1 MQFST
6 YTFKTQRVDYV
17 HPNFVVV
24 VSEPCNCLIFYIASR
39 WMDSAQLKLQSNL
52 SHFVLPL
59 LFLQPTVL
67 TTQLSLLAFH
77 EEKTICVK

>member
-1 MQFST
+1 MF
-6 YTFKTQRVDYV
+6 TQISWLLLANHAIVL
-17 HPNFVVV
+17 
-24 VSEPCNCLIFYIASR
+24 SSSQ